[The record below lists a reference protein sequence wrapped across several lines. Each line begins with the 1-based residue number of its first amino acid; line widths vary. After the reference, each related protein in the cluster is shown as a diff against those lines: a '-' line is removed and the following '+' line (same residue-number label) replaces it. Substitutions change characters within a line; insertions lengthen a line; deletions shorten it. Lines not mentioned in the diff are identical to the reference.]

1 MHQPVSLK
9 AHRARAFATL
19 IVLLAIAIVTVAL
32 VSLQASAFRQAA
44 AGRESAARVR
54 AAWAARAGLEA
65 AISAMGFHAEQ
76 GESVSAFSLYNTLD
90 TFASGRLQGAEFSV
104 AHTYHA
110 KLRDG
115 VEDPHAKVNVN
126 RMSFD
131 DLMELPGMSE
141 DQADAILDWID
152 EDSIVRELGAEK
164 GFYSQLPSPYEP
176 RNGFIRS
183 LPELELVAGVDP
195 LDVRGEDWN
204 LNGLLDPNEDDGDA
218 TWPPDDEDGAL
229 DAGWSEFLTTES
241 IDSSLANSGEARLD
255 LFDADERALQLR
267 VKNTELLQ
275 ARVILDYAKREG
287 VRLEDL
293 ISTPLQLIAASV
305 PGLGAPPGAVP
316 NLTVDQIA
324 ELLGETTIADPALGP
339 IPGRVNINT
348 VDRRTLD
355 FVTAI
360 SAGLA
365 DQIIFARDSRPEGF
379 VSIVDLLDVV
389 PATALSQL
397 SFLIDVQSNALVVTS
412 RGRDVNSGIEVDL
425 VATIHSSSLP
435 IVISELSVR

>member
-1 MHQPVSLK
+1 MARS
-9 AHRARAFATL
+9 RARAFATL
-19 IVLLAIAIVTVAL
+19 IVLLAIAVVTVAL
-32 VSLQASAFRQAA
+32 VSLQSSAFRQAA
-44 AGRESAARVR
+44 AGREAVARVR
-54 AAWAARAGLEA
+54 AVWAARAGVEA
-65 AISAMGFHAEQ
+65 AISGMEFHAEQ
-76 GESVSAFSLYNTLD
+76 AEKTSAFTLFDTLD
-90 TFASGRLQGAEFSV
+90 TFASGRLQDAEFSV
-104 AHTYHA
+104 AHTHHA
-110 KLRDG
+110 SLRDG

-183 LPELELVAGVDP
+183 LAELELVAGVDP

-204 LNGLLDPNEDDGDA
+204 LNGRLDPNENDGDA
-218 TWPPDDEDGAL
+218 SWPPDDQDDTL

-241 IDSSLANSGEARLD
+241 VDISLAASGQPRLD
-255 LFDADERALQLR
+255 LFDADERTLMQR
-267 VKNTELLQ
+267 VENLELLQ
-275 ARVILDYAKREG
+275 ARVIIDYARRDG

-293 ISTPLQLIAASV
+293 ISSPLQLLATTV
-305 PGLGAPPGAVP
+305 PGLGAPPGAVVNMTP
-316 NLTVDQIA
+316 DQIA
-324 ELLGETTIADPALGP
+324 DLLNETTILDPALGP

-379 VSIVDLLDVV
+379 VSIVDLLGIV
-389 PATALSQL
+389 PAPALTQL
-397 SFLIDVQSNALVVTS
+397 SFFIDVQSNAIVVSS
-412 RGRDVNSGIEVDL
+412 RGRDVNTGIEVDM
-425 VATIHSSSLP
+425 VATLHAGTLP
-435 IVISELSVR
+435 ITITELSVR